1 MRRYRNRRYARRM
14 YRRRAG
20 RNMYFKQH
28 SEQSRYAKLA
38 ATNNIV
44 KRIVSVDTDVFL
56 HQGFYS
62 LSESAG
68 TYANMIDY
76 GSSQD
81 FQKYAA
87 LYQQYRIVGVKLTV
101 YRTTAPQIL
110 VSESTNT
117 EFGLLG
123 VNISIGQPITSQTQ
137 TIESDTTLW
146 LSFLGEWISTSKF
159 YSFSSRVASNEVIEW
174 QPTSTQDKG
183 IWLSIATKGDPTLP
197 SGWKMY
203 YISVQVMTEFANPI

>member
-1 MRRYRNRRYARRM
+1 
-14 YRRRAG
+14 
-20 RNMYFKQH
+20 MYFKQH
-28 SEQSRYAKLA
+28 GEQTRYAKLA
-38 ATNNIV
+38 ATNDIV

-56 HQGFYS
+56 FQGFYS
-62 LSESAG
+62 LSESAA

-76 GSSQD
+76 GQSAD
-81 FQKYAA
+81 FAKYAA
-87 LYQQYRIVGVKLTV
+87 LYQQYRILGVKLTV

-123 VNISIGQPITSQTQ
+123 VNVSIGQPITSQVQ
-137 TIESDTTLW
+137 TLESDTTLW

-159 YSFSSRVASNEVIEW
+159 YSFSPLKTGNEVTNW
-174 QPTSTQDKG
+174 QPTSTQDKS
-183 IWLSIATKGDPTLP
+183 IWLSIATKGEPTLP

-203 YISVQVMTEFANPI
+203 FISVQLMTEFANPI

>member
-1 MRRYRNRRYARRM
+1 MRRYRNRRRRN
-14 YRRRAG
+14 YRRRAR
-20 RNMYFKQH
+20 RNMYFRQH
-28 SEQSRYAKLA
+28 GEQTRYAKLA
-38 ATNNIV
+38 ATNNVV
-44 KRIVSVDTDVFL
+44 KRIVSVDTNIYL

-62 LSESAG
+62 LSESTG
-68 TYANMIDY
+68 TYANLVDY
-76 GSSQD
+76 SSSQD

-87 LYQQYRIVGVKLTV
+87 LYQQYRIVGVKLSV
-101 YRTTAPQIL
+101 YRTTAPQVL

-123 VNISIGQPITSQTQ
+123 VNISIGQPITTQ
-137 TIESDTTLW
+137 TATLESDTTLW
-146 LSFLGEWISTSKF
+146 LSFLGEWITTSKF
-159 YSFSSRVASNEVIEW
+159 YSFTSRAASNEIVEW
-174 QPTSTQDKG
+174 QPTSTVDKS